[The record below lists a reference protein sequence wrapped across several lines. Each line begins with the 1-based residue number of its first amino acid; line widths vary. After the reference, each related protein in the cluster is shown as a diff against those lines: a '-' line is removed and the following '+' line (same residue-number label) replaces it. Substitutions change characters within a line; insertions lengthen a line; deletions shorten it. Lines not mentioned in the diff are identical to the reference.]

1 MPKKSLAS
9 QITDIA
15 KKNKI
20 SLKKDAVVR
29 GAVDIRGPLS
39 RPCGS
44 GETAQNR
51 YRLSDLQDL
60 ARASGVDSKQDMD
73 TLCRVLGIKPHVDR
87 VQVPVKSCNSKARGS
102 DRYTR
107 DDVVALARSRGMTVS
122 GKTMDELC
130 DALGIE
136 SSQVVHP
143 SSPSLMRR
151 SPLVIDQSMIE
162 HNARLDAREKEEEEK
177 ERRLGIDRVSYAA
190 LSSQNGSYSPPS
202 RRAKSPLPP
211 PVSLSP
217 PASPQSGKYDF
228 DKLFKGFKSFGTPKD
243 PVQSYPPPPVYT
255 SLSRS
260 SSNAFGNAPVQS
272 MAPIPKTMSSLPI
285 QLVNSS
291 SSVFGKAPT
300 PDLSSSSVLG
310 MSRALGP
317 GPNENA
323 VTGQNPYVS
332 QVGLDLNKF
341 VQYNSQSPTSL
352 SDYEEDF
359 NFQPDISSS
368 SSSSMVP
375 LGQLRRSKRISVKN
389 KVE

>member
-136 SSQVVHP
+136 SSQVVRP
-143 SSPSLMRR
+143 SSLM
-151 SPLVIDQSMIE
+151 
-162 HNARLDAREKEEEEK
+162 NAKAREEEEMA
-177 ERRLGIDRVSYAA
+177 RRL
-190 LSSQNGSYSPPS
+190 GSYSPPS
-202 RRAKSPLPP
+202 RRAVDSIDFDRALAPLKKVGPVKSPVPYI
-211 PVSLSP
+211 
-217 PASPQSGKYDF
+217 PQ
-228 DKLFKGFKSFGTPKD
+228 
-243 PVQSYPPPPVYT
+243 PPVYT
-255 SLSRS
+255 SLPRS
-260 SSNAFGNAPVQS
+260 SSSASG
-272 MAPIPKTMSSLPI
+272 PI

-291 SSVFGKAPT
+291 SSVF
-300 PDLSSSSVLG
+300 G

-323 VTGQNPYVS
+323 VTGQNPY
-332 QVGLDLNKF
+332 
-341 VQYNSQSPTSL
+341 NSQSPTSL
-352 SDYEEDF
+352 SEYEEDF